1 LRLWR
6 PDDRIPFAAL
16 NADPKVMEH
25 FPSTLTRGAS
35 DALADRIERHFVEHG
50 FGLWAIEVLGVAPF
64 VGFVGLSIPEFAT
77 PFGPCVEVGWR
88 LSAKHWN
95 RGYATEGAL
104 AALTFGFETLGLQ
117 EIVSFTVSAN
127 APSRRVMEKIGM
139 VRDPDGDFDHPG
151 LPESHPL
158 RRHVLYRIGSPA

>member
-77 PFGPCVEVGWR
+77 
-88 LSAKHWN
+88 HWN